1 MLMERA
7 SEVNILHVTSAW
19 AKRLSMGALSM
30 GALNQA
36 GRCHLYNQKI
46 RAKKPRLKRRG
57 FFWTGGL
64 KVPECSKLA
73 FLWDLALYR
82 K

>member
-19 AKRLSMGALSM
+19 AKHLSM

-36 GRCHLYNQKI
+36 GRRHLYNQKI